1 MVNDISFKEY
11 MKESILTEKN
21 FNFAIRII
29 NLYKY
34 LLKQKKNLFYRNN
47 CCEVELL
54 LVHSKVKLVLPKA
67 KLILFTNMVLHKRN
81 AMNLSIG

>member
-1 MVNDISFKEY
+1 
-11 MKESILTEKN
+11 MKKSILSEKS

-34 LLKQKKNLFYRNN
+34 WVETKKKNLFYRNN

-54 LVHSKVKLVLPKA
+54 LVRCKAKLVLPKA
-67 KLILFTNMVLHKRN
+67 KLILFTYMVLHKRN